1 MATARAQTAAR
12 TATKGRPD
20 AVPAGTAQDTAAD
33 KVPVLAIMG
42 HPNAGKSSVVA
53 TLTENDRIA
62 IDKRA
67 GTTTTTDEYPV
78 IIDGRTVMVFV
89 DTPGFQNPSDILE
102 WFQEHADEPDLAGA
116 FLAEHGDDPMY
127 SHDCALL
134 RPVADGAGIILVVD
148 GSKRIKEKDRTEME
162 LLRLTGR
169 PRMAILNNLT
179 TIDKHMPAWQDAL
192 NKSFNSV
199 REFNAHRATY
209 AERIALLGALKTI
222 DQRWEPMLDETIR
235 AFRDDWS
242 RRIEQSTD
250 TIMQLMKD
258 ALSKRVTR
266 VVKISDIK
274 SDDQREAIQ
283 QQLTLAL
290 QQALRQLEMDAQQE
304 IRRHF
309 RHNVWDLPGTSLLA
323 KDLFSEEVEEALG
336 LRQRQLALAG
346 AAAGAVS
353 GGAIDLGLGGL
364 SLGTA
369 ALIGGVVGGALGVLG
384 GAALAK
390 LDIQRTL
397 GVERFSL
404 GPVTNPRFPF
414 VLLDRIILYAARA
427 MNWSHGRQA
436 ADETAAHRVPDKEVK
451 RKRGFTEALSTEKH
465 RTLAR
470 FFAAARRGKHD
481 SPHEDE
487 SRTIIVEVLRGLSTS
502 DVDER
507 IGL

>member
-1 MATARAQTAAR
+1 MATASRVQTTDRRPRPGPQGSKAA
-12 TATKGRPD
+12 
-20 AVPAGTAQDTAAD
+20 PARAAD
-33 KVPVLAIMG
+33 GNVEAPVIAIMG

-78 IIDGRTVMVFV
+78 IIDGRTVMTFI
-89 DTPGFQNPSDILE
+89 DTPGFQNPSDVLE
-102 WFQEHADEPDLAGA
+102 WFQAHAEETDLAGA
-116 FLAEHGDDPMY
+116 FLAAHGDNPMFN
-127 SHDCALL
+127 HDCALL
-134 RPVADGAGIILVVD
+134 RPVAAGAGIILVVD

-169 PRMAILNNLT
+169 PRMAILNNLSNVH
-179 TIDKHMPAWQDAL
+179 KHMPAWQDAL

-209 AERIALLGALKTI
+209 AERIALLGALKSI

-235 AFRDDWS
+235 AFREDWA
-242 RRIEQSTD
+242 RRIEQSAD
-250 TIMQLMKD
+250 TIMQLMKE

-266 VVKISDIK
+266 ILKVDDIE
-274 SDDQREAIQ
+274 SDDHRESIK
-283 QQLTLAL
+283 QQLTEAL
-290 QQALRQLEMDAQQE
+290 QQALRQLEVEAQQR
-304 IRRHF
+304 IRSHF
-309 RHNVWDLPGTSLLA
+309 RHNVWDVPATSLLA
-323 KDLFSEEVEEALG
+323 KDLFSEEVGEALG

-353 GGAIDLGLGGL
+353 GGAIDLGLGGM
-364 SLGTA
+364 SFGTG
-369 ALIGGVVGGALGVLG
+369 ALIGGLVGGALGVLG

-390 LDIQRTL
+390 IDIQRTL
-397 GVERFSL
+397 GVERFSM

-436 ADETAAHRVPDKEVK
+436 ADETAPNRVPDRDMKQ
-451 RKRGFTEALSTEKH
+451 KRGFTEELSAEDH

-470 FFAAARRGKHD
+470 FFAAARRGKET
-481 SPHEDE
+481 PHEE
-487 SRTIIVEVLRGLSTS
+487 QSRAIVVEVLRGLSRS
-502 DVDER
+502 DVDSR
-507 IGL
+507 VGM